1 MADGRDL
8 DFAQVIKQAF
18 DVESGGLKINNV
30 SQLVPGDY
38 DTIEMSYTGDDVTEV
53 VYKKNGSTVAVL
65 DLVYSAG
72 KLTSVTRS

>member
-53 VYKKNGSTVAVL
+53 IYKKNGNTVAVL
-65 DLVYSAG
+65 DLVYNAG